1 MWVMKAGTLFLSD
14 IDLPCNFSFRM
25 QSLRKK
31 TIMKASKLF
40 FVSIIAATLITS
52 CDWHTTRTVVGSGDV
67 EYMEVQ
73 VPEFTGVTV
82 TGTCNVEIRTGEVQS
97 VELSAQSQILDVM
110 TYEVNSGI
118 LEISFR
124 PEYTVKTSK
133 KISAYIVVP
142 SFDFAGIT
150 GAGDFE
156 ISGAAQPALSI
167 YITGTGNVDAFDME
181 VDDCDIRIEGSGN
194 CEINVN
200 DNLDVQVSGVGNIF
214 YMGHPVITQNIS
226 GVGNVTAVSN

>member
-1 MWVMKAGTLFLSD
+1 MSG
-14 IDLPCNFSFRM
+14 IDLSCNFSFRM
-25 QSLRKK
+25 QSLWKK
-31 TIMKASKLF
+31 NIMKAFKVF
-40 FVSIIAATLITS
+40 FLSIIAATLITS

-82 TGTCNVEIRTGEVQS
+82 TGTCKVEIRIGEVQR
-97 VELSAQSQILDVM
+97 VELGAQSQILDVM

-118 LEISFR
+118 LEISFK

-133 KISAYIVVP
+133 EISADIVVP
-142 SFDFAGIT
+142 LFDFAGIT

-167 YITGTGNVDAFDME
+167 YITGTGDVDAFDME
-181 VDDCDIRIEGSGN
+181 VDDCDIRIEGAGN
-194 CEINVN
+194 CEVNVN
-200 DNLDVQVSGVGNIF
+200 NNLDIQVSGVGNIF
-214 YMGHPVITQNIS
+214 YMGNPVVTQDIS
-226 GVGNVTAVSN
+226 GVGNVTAISN